1 MNTPSDELEGPGT
14 ATETPETSQ
23 QELERLRTQVADLE
37 NALAAV
43 KAATPPPPAPAAA
56 PPRRSGDVWRAILAG
71 VLIFLAA
78 VIAPL
83 SVVAT
88 WAHDEVSDT
97 NRYVQTVTPLASE
110 PAVQNAIANRISTE
124 IFNRVDVTAIT
135 QQAVSALQNQGLPP
149 RAASTLSALAVP
161 AANGIRSFV
170 TGQIHNLVRSP
181 QFADAWVTVN
191 REAHA
196 EMVAVL
202 TGKSG
207 TAVQI
212 HGNQVTLN
220 LGVLINNVKHRLE
233 ARGFGLAAKIPT
245 VNTQFVLFQSA
256 DIAKVQAGFNFLNTA
271 ARVLPILGLVLIG
284 VAVAV
289 ARSHRKALL
298 AAALAVAAS
307 MILLGLGLNIFRT
320 VYLNALPATASQPA
334 AAVIYDTLV
343 GFIRLSLRA
352 VLVVALAVALGAW
365 LSGPSQAAVAT
376 RRGITKGSAALRRS
390 GERAGLDTGPF
401 GAWVYRYRTALRGA
415 VIGIAVLIYVLAAHP
430 TGAWTLGVVVVAGL
444 VLLIIELL
452 GRPPAADTATAPA
465 GDGETPESAAAE
477 PEGTDHVEEPEGVIP
492 RQSR

>member
-1 MNTPSDELEGPGT
+1 MNTPSDEFDGPGT

-23 QELERLRTQVADLE
+23 QELERLRAQVADRE
-37 NALAAV
+37 NALATV
-43 KAATPPPPAPAAA
+43 KASAPPPPAPAAA
-56 PPRRSGDVWRAILAG
+56 PRRRSGDVWRAILAG

-97 NRYVQTVTPLASE
+97 NRYVETVTPLASD

-124 IFNRVDVTAIT
+124 IFNRVDVTAVT
-135 QQAVSALQNQGLPP
+135 HQAVAALANQGLPP
-149 RAASTLSALAVP
+149 NAVATLNALAVP

-170 TGQIHNLVRSP
+170 TDQIHNLVRSP

-191 REAHA
+191 RQAHA

-202 TGKSG
+202 TGQSS

-220 LGVLINNVKHRLE
+220 LGVLINNVKHRLV
-233 ARGFGLAAKIPT
+233 ANGFGLAAKIPA
-245 VNTQFVLFQSA
+245 VNAQFVLFQSA
-256 DIAKVQAGFNFLNTA
+256 DIAKIQTGFNFLNTA
-271 ARVLPILGLVLIG
+271 ARVLPVLGLVLIG

-320 VYLNALPATASQPA
+320 VYLNALPPTASQPA
-334 AAVIYDTLV
+334 ASAVYDTLV

-365 LSGPSQAAVAT
+365 LSGSSQAAIAT
-376 RRGITKGSAALRRS
+376 RRGISKGSAALRRS

-401 GAWVYRYRTALRGA
+401 GEWVYRYRTALRGA
-415 VIGIAVLIYVLAAHP
+415 VIGIAVLVYVLAAHP
-430 TGAWTLGVVVVAGL
+430 TGAWTLGVVIVAGV

-452 GRPPAADTATAPA
+452 GKPPKAEARTAPT
-465 GDGETPESAAAE
+465 GDGEAPESAETA
-477 PEGTDHVEEPEGVIP
+477 PDGTDHVEGPEPAIP
-492 RQSR
+492 RQAR